1 MSRNRKHLTTVR
13 DFCTGLKIQM
23 EIKMETSSLMQNRA
37 KMIFPFIAIVIS
49 AQSAIA
55 EIVSSHN
62 EQHVAEQAAR
72 DRLRAG
78 GCAWTK
84 TTRAQSFRVV
94 VDQLGVRVLGNELL
108 VTCSERAPT
117 VLRVTWT
124 APTTREDG
132 SALLLS
138 EIRGYQVS
146 VNDQLIAMTA
156 ATEYQVE
163 KGDAPIKLSIRTV
176 DTTGLISD
184 PAEVT
189 SL

>member
-1 MSRNRKHLTTVR
+1 M
-13 DFCTGLKIQM
+13 KI
-23 EIKMETSSLMQNRA
+23 L
-37 KMIFPFIAIVIS
+37 FS
-49 AQSAIA
+49 ALCAVVGVLFLGA
-55 EIVSSHN
+55 VSTYADTLSEHDQ
-62 EQHVAEQAAR
+62 QHVAEQAAR
-72 DRLRAG
+72 DRLRAS

-84 TTRAQSFRVV
+84 TTRAQRFRVV
-94 VDQLGVRVLGNELL
+94 ADPSGVRVLGNELL
-108 VTCSERAPT
+108 VTCTERAPT
-117 VLRVTWT
+117 VLRATWA
-124 APTTREDG
+124 APTAREDG
-132 SALLLS
+132 TALPPS

-189 SL
+189 R